1 MKYLI
6 RARIEVEGIVDRHDV
21 IGALFGQTEGLLPEL
36 DLREL
41 QEKGRIGRIH
51 VDIKPENGKM
61 KGEIKIPSNLDKTE
75 TALIAALIETVDK
88 VGPYPAKIQVHKI
101 TDLRL
106 EKLRRAVERAKDIL
120 KTWQEE
126 ELPDIKELVREIEES
141 TKPGELIE
149 YGKDRLPAGSG
160 IDKSDTIIIVEGRAD
175 VINLLRYG
183 YDNVIAIEGA
193 RGEIPETIRELAE
206 KKKTILFVDGDHAGE
221 LIARELVRTLK
232 INYIAR
238 APPGKEVEELTGR
251 EIARALERKVPVS
264 QLLQTLEVRAERRQ
278 EAREAKAVQ
287 RERERVISIE
297 IPPHV
302 IEETKS
308 LKGTLEAVIY
318 DKNWKP
324 IKKVPVRDLY
334 QELKSMSTGSAGAVV
349 FDGIITQRI
358 VDVASEKKIGI
369 VIGARIGNIA
379 KREEGVNLLTITDIV
394 G

>member
-41 QEKGRIGRIH
+41 QEKGRVGRVH

-61 KGEIKIPSNLDKTE
+61 RGEIRIPSNLDKTE
-75 TALIAALIETVDK
+75 TALVAALIETVDK
-88 VGPYPAKIQVHKI
+88 VGPYPAKIQVFKI

-106 EKLRRAVERAKDIL
+106 EKLRRAVERAKEIL
-120 KTWQEE
+120 REWQEVG
-126 ELPDIKELVREIEES
+126 LPDIKELVREIEES
-141 TKPGELIE
+141 IKPGELIE

-193 RGEIPETIRELAE
+193 RGEIPETIKELAE
-206 KKKTILFVDGDHAGE
+206 RKKTILFVDGDHAGE
-221 LIARELVRTLK
+221 LIARDLARTLK
-232 INYIAR
+232 IDYIAR

-251 EIARALERKVPVS
+251 EIARALERKVPTS
-264 QLLQTLEVRAERRQ
+264 QLLQMLEVRAEKRQ
-278 EAREAKAVQ
+278 EALEAKAV
-287 RERERVISIE
+287 EREETVSID

-302 IEETKS
+302 IEETKN
-308 LKGTLEAVIY
+308 LKGTLEAIVY
-318 DKNWKP
+318 DRDWKP
-324 IKKVPVRDLY
+324 IKRIPVRDLY
-334 QELKSMSTGSAGAVV
+334 QELRNMNPGSVGAVV

-358 VDVASEKKIGI
+358 VDVASEKKVGL

-379 KREEGVNLLTITDIV
+379 KREEGVNLLTIADIAE
-394 G
+394 